1 MGIRMLFV
9 PKAAGVLVAV
19 AWLIETFASTTRRG
33 RKASAWVSWHYVWE
47 LSVCVWTGA
56 TWHML
61 AKNSIPCRGLEP
73 LLTLLPTFSGRTRP
87 HGTTKRYFSRRKG
100 DRNLQLVENK
110 RTNERKDRVRPIRL
124 FQLQIGVGRLQ
135 RTSVRVKMQGRK
147 RKEEEE
153 EEEEEVVM
161 DADGRIAFDGS
172 MDFGFR
178 AWPRALPLRSR
189 YIAHYPHVKKDE
201 CLSSSETGRTDAVDK
216 KRLCAVDA
224 LIADCKAAFV
234 DGGVS
239 FWVNAGQSS
248 RCGLEELALA
258 IFKHHT
264 SSAGFDPSKSGVE
277 WWVQMRQGKLSD
289 FDKGRMSQPCPA
301 PSW

>member
-1 MGIRMLFV
+1 
-9 PKAAGVLVAV
+9 
-19 AWLIETFASTTRRG
+19 
-33 RKASAWVSWHYVWE
+33 
-47 LSVCVWTGA
+47 
-56 TWHML
+56 
-61 AKNSIPCRGLEP
+61 
-73 LLTLLPTFSGRTRP
+73 
-87 HGTTKRYFSRRKG
+87 
-100 DRNLQLVENK
+100 
-110 RTNERKDRVRPIRL
+110 
-124 FQLQIGVGRLQ
+124 
-135 RTSVRVKMQGRK
+135 MQGK
-147 RKEEEE
+147 RNRVEENEEEGKE
-153 EEEEEVVM
+153 DEEVVM

-178 AWPRALPLRSR
+178 AWPCALPLRSCCV
-189 YIAHYPHVKKDE
+189 AHACAYGRMSACIHRR
-201 CLSSSETGRTDAVDK
+201 SSSETGRTDAVDK
-216 KRLCAVDA
+216 KRLCAADA

-289 FDKGRMSQPCPA
+289 KGRMAQARGPA
-301 PSW
+301 PSWCVC